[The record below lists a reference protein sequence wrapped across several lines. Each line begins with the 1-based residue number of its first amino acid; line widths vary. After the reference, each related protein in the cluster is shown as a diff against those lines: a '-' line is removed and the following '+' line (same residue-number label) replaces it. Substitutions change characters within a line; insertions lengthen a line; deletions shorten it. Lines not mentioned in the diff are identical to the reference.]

1 MEYEKALKMGRARAE
16 QAAEI
21 IRRWAGVKACA
32 VCAVKAGPTTDPGQR
47 GNWEPVGQRSYKEI
61 ARDDGMRGRGNYH
74 LLIVDKGGT
83 AKACTLKRFPLGE
96 VLKLADRLPI
106 SVASPGEGELWKQ
119 LAEEDYR
126 MYAVY
131 HAKYPD
137 A

>member
-1 MEYEKALKMGRARAE
+1 MRYEQALKIGRARAE
-16 QAAEI
+16 MAAEA
-21 IRRWAGVKACA
+21 IRRWTGVKATA
-32 VCAVKAGPTTDPGQR
+32 VCAVKPALGSDPRTTGK
-47 GNWEPVGQRSYKEI
+47 WEPVGQRSYKEI
-61 ARDDGMRGRGNYH
+61 ARDDGMRGKGNYH
-74 LLIVDKGGT
+74 LLIVDKSGT

-96 VLKLADRLPI
+96 VLRLADRLPI

-137 A
+137 T